1 MPVWGERQRQYLRIL
16 NRYIGIAAFC
26 AVFSLIYNL
35 FSHGIHSPFMSW
47 LFAWPLA
54 LGGLPAGLAALG
66 LLPPADAASDGI
78 KDLYRFGI
86 ASVTVASMLKGIL
99 EIAGNDSVYTNIL
112 MAAGIVML
120 AAGAASGIFAALTAA
135 RPE

>member
-1 MPVWGERQRQYLRIL
+1 MPVLGENQRHYLRIL
-16 NRYIGIAAFC
+16 NRYIGIAVFC

-47 LFAWPLA
+47 LFAWPLV

-66 LLPPADAASDGI
+66 FLPPADAAGEGT
-78 KDLYRFGI
+78 KDLWRFGI
-86 ASVTVASMLKGIL
+86 AAVTVASMLKGIL
-99 EIAGNDSVYTNIL
+99 EIAGNDSVYTNVL
-112 MAAGIVML
+112 MAAGVVML
-120 AAGAASGIFAALTAA
+120 AAGAVFGIFAALTAA